1 MKTSRIQTFVDCMY
15 NYFIFSTLRQL
26 QSIVHGGLG
35 LVVHGGLGQVV
46 EHVELGRVVHGGLG
60 LVVHGG
66 YIYTKYADYLMNTYH
81 FARFKIK

>member
-26 QSIVHGGLG
+26 QSIVHGDLG
-35 LVVHGGLGQVV
+35 L
-46 EHVELGRVVHGGLG
+46 VVHGGLG

-66 YIYTKYADYLMNTYH
+66 LGPYIYTKYADYKMNTFNEYLS
-81 FARFKIK
+81 FLQDLR